1 MWNIHGKVYD
11 LTEFKQYHP
20 GGSLILDSVKGDR
33 DATAAFESY
42 HAMSDIDRIKSIME
56 KYRIDDFIC
65 NQDFIFKN
73 NGFYYTLKNKVKLYF
88 KKK

>member
-1 MWNIHGKVYD
+1 MWNIYGKVYD

-42 HAMSDIDRIKSIME
+42 HAMGDIENIKIIME
-56 KYRIDDFIC
+56 
-65 NQDFIFKN
+65 
-73 NGFYYTLKNKVKLYF
+73 NGNKLPAVGNLVQIIQ
-88 KKK
+88 